1 VKAKGNDPMTA
12 PLQLIPLLE
21 PIRPDLQ
28 RVVRLLQEEA
38 AVVEE
43 PLGSRLRSALDGGK
57 LLRSAL
63 VVLGGRVLGAPIE
76 PFYTLAAAVEVLHTA
91 TLIHDDMVDGASIR
105 RGRETI
111 HTTWP
116 VGATVLAGDYLLARS
131 AALVAELERPRL
143 LGIFADMLCTVCA
156 GEIRQ
161 MFATPEERRS
171 RDTYY
176 RHIEAKTASLCAA
189 GMQMAGILGDA
200 GELGVTAMRRFG
212 LEFGLAFQITD
223 DVLDLT
229 MDEAQLGKSAG
240 SDLRQGLVTLPT
252 LYYLEQV
259 EDNVAVTAVLS
270 GRRDEGS
277 LRAAVAAVRASGA
290 IEAALAEAR
299 AHARQSQE
307 ALLALPEN
315 DSRHTLH
322 ALAEFAVDRRR

>member
-1 VKAKGNDPMTA
+1 MTP

-21 PIRPDLQ
+21 PIRPDLE
-28 RVVRLLQEEA
+28 RVARLLQEKVA
-38 AVVEE
+38 AVKE

-63 VVLGGRVLGAPIE
+63 LVLGGRVLGAPIE

-91 TLIHDDMVDGASIR
+91 TLIHDDMVDGAAMR

-131 AALVAELERPRL
+131 AALVAELDRPPL
-143 LGIFADMLCTVCA
+143 LGIFADMLCTICA
-156 GEIRQ
+156 GEIQQ
-161 MFATPEERRS
+161 MFATPEERRN

-189 GMQMAGILGDA
+189 GMQMAGILGGA
-200 GELGVTAMRRFG
+200 GERQVTAMRRFG
-212 LEFGLAFQITD
+212 LEFGLAFQIAD

-229 MDEAQLGKSAG
+229 MDEARLGKPAG

-259 EDNVAVTAVLS
+259 EDDVAVTAVLS
-270 GRRDEGS
+270 GRRDEDS
-277 LRAAVAAVRASGA
+277 VRAAIEAVQASGA
-290 IEAALAEAR
+290 TEAALAQAR
-299 AHARQSQE
+299 AHARQSQA

-315 DSRHTLH
+315 GARHTLH
-322 ALAEFAVDRRR
+322 ALAQFAVDRRR

>member
-1 VKAKGNDPMTA
+1 MTA

-21 PIRPDLQ
+21 PIRPDLE
-28 RVVRLLQEEA
+28 RVARLLQERVA
-38 AVVEE
+38 AVKE
-43 PLGSRLRSALDGGK
+43 PLGSRLRSALSGGK

-91 TLIHDDMVDGASIR
+91 TLIHDDLVDGAATR
-105 RGRETI
+105 RGHETI

-116 VGATVLAGDYLLARS
+116 MGATVLAGDYLLARS
-131 AALVAELERPRL
+131 AALVAELGHPRL
-143 LGIFADMLCTVCA
+143 PGIFAAMLCTICT

-161 MFATPEERRS
+161 MFATPEEQRD

-176 RHIEAKTASLCAA
+176 RHIEAKTATLCAA
-189 GMQMAGILGDA
+189 GMQMAGLLAGA
-200 GELGVTAMRRFG
+200 GELQVTAMRRFG
-212 LEFGLAFQITD
+212 LEFGLAFQIAD

-229 MDEAQLGKSAG
+229 MDEARLGKPAG

-259 EDNVAVTAVLS
+259 EDDAAVSAVLS
-270 GRRDEGS
+270 GQRDEDS
-277 LRAAVAAVRASGA
+277 VQAAIEAVRASGA
-290 IEAALAEAR
+290 IEAALAQAR
-299 AHARQSQE
+299 AHARRSQA

-315 DSRHTLH
+315 GSRHTLH
-322 ALAEFAVDRRR
+322 ALAQFAVDRRR

>member
-1 VKAKGNDPMTA
+1 MTA
-12 PLQLIPLLE
+12 SLQLIPLLE
-21 PIRPDLQ
+21 PVRPDLE
-28 RVVRLLQEEA
+28 RIARLLQERVA
-38 AVVEE
+38 AVKE

-63 VVLGGRVLGAPIE
+63 LVLGGRALGAPIE
-76 PFYTLAAAVEVLHTA
+76 PFYTLAAAVEVLHAA
-91 TLIHDDMVDGASIR
+91 TLIHDDLVDGATTR
-105 RGRETI
+105 RGRGTI

-131 AALVAELERPRL
+131 AALVAELERPCL

-156 GEIRQ
+156 GEIHQ
-161 MFATPEERRS
+161 MFATPEERRN

-189 GMQMAGILGDA
+189 GMEMAGILAGA
-200 GELGVTAMRRFG
+200 GERQITAMRRFG
-212 LEFGLAFQITD
+212 LEFGLAFQIAD

-229 MDEAQLGKSAG
+229 MDEAQLGKPAG

-252 LYYLEQV
+252 LIYLEQV
-259 EDNVAVTAVLS
+259 EDDAPVTAVLS
-270 GRRDEGS
+270 GQRDEDS

-290 IEAALAEAR
+290 LDAALAQAR
-299 AHARQSQE
+299 AHARRSQE

-322 ALAEFAVDRRR
+322 ALAQFAVERQR